1 MHIQTHRL
9 KIIPCTE
16 ATLKEFK
23 VERSYQIGPHIDQY
37 LYDLKEN
44 QDLLGWGVWLGV
56 TKKNHMIIGGI
67 GFKGKPDLTNTV
79 EVGYGIASTAQ
90 NKGYATESV
99 NAVIDWAFS
108 FENVD
113 TVTAECQCDNLSSIR
128 VLEKI
133 GMKQIGLDN
142 EMMKWK
148 LNKSY
153 C

>member
-1 MHIQTHRL
+1 MNLQTHRL

-23 VERSYQIGPHIDQY
+23 VEKSYQTGPHIDQY
-37 LYDLKEN
+37 LDDLKEN
-44 QDLLGWGVWLGV
+44 PDLLGWGVWLVV
-56 TKKNHMIIGGI
+56 TKKNHMIIGDI

-108 FENVD
+108 FENVA
-113 TVTAECQCDNLSSIR
+113 TVTAECQRDNLSSIK

-153 C
+153 F